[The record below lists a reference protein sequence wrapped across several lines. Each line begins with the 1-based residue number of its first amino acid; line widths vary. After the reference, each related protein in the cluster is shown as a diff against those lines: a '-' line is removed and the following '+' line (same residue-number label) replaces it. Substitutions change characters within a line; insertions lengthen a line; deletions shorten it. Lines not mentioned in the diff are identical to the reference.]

1 MLDIDVNSDNNRI
14 ILINIMTH
22 LEPQIGCLSDDII
35 EKLDKKMEELKG
47 IGLSDIDIYIINL
60 AISLSQKKVLT

>member
-1 MLDIDVNSDNNRI
+1 
-14 ILINIMTH
+14 MTH

-60 AISLSQKKVLT
+60 AISLSQKIVLT